1 MNNKLFPAI
10 CIALI
15 LLWWAWALIY
25 SSQPEEPVLSTYSL
39 DEHKFEVEHMA
50 SELLELKWNK
60 QQCKDNLSEYQTI
73 AEYKWVEFYCSM
85 HDWRIE
91 QLKTQLAASLT
102 FPYEQLDMRLDEWVK
117 EKDSKQF
124 EEAVTS
130 LAESESGSKLDGLKE
145 LLGLAQSE

>member
-39 DEHKFEVEHMA
+39 DEYKFEVEHMA

-85 HDWRIE
+85 HDGRIE
-91 QLKTQLAASLT
+91 QLKTQLASALT
-102 FPYEQLDMRLDEWVK
+102 FPYEQLDVNLNLSQQ
-117 EKDSKQF
+117 EKDIEHLSGVV
-124 EEAVTS
+124 A
-130 LAESESGSKLDGLKE
+130 SGSWSLQALMDFLQAE
-145 LLGLAQSE
+145 

>member
-1 MNNKLFPAI
+1 MNKLFPVI
-10 CIALI
+10 CCVLI
-15 LLWWAWALIY
+15 LVWWAWILIY
-25 SSQPEEPVLSTYSL
+25 WSQPEEPVLSTYSL

-85 HDWRIE
+85 HDGRIE

-145 LLGLAQSE
+145 LLGLVQSE

>member
-85 HDWRIE
+85 HDGRIE
-91 QLKTQLAASLT
+91 QLKIQLAEALT
-102 FPYEQLDMRLDEWVK
+102 FPYEQLDVNLNLSK
-117 EKDSKQF
+117 QEKDIEHLSGVV
-124 EEAVTS
+124 A
-130 LAESESGSKLDGLKE
+130 SGSWSLQALMDFLQAE
-145 LLGLAQSE
+145 